1 MNLFY
6 ILIYAENF
14 MCIYRNFLSLTKN
27 QKIIAITRI
36 IVELSLSIAITV
48 NNVILSDF
56 VDFDYSDKD
65 KLMTDIL
72 QFLTL
77 FKSLVIVIGGVVT
90 AEAFSRFTDNLRK
103 LHNCFKDN
111 EYYENAAKNL
121 RVKCLVGFV
130 VFTVMGV
137 ILLLVR
143 LIDWYSLETYL
154 LREIIILVVHELW
167 VDIRYTLEHLV
178 VYCAITTTYNYLKCL
193 SIAVNDV
200 LKRYNEQ
207 DNTESSSDGNEDI
220 VDLPKKVNYWTEKYQ
235 NIMACCKNISLC
247 YQELESKVVD
257 GLHDGKQSVLHL
269 DANSILRDLKDPTK
283 HFRACSLISKA
294 VEQYDVVEK
303 RASEERKD
311 GKDGNKQ
318 ILTIHDLDEWAMKY
332 RDLVTCS
339 NKLSACFSSQV
350 TDHIVFSMVGAYVFL
365 YAIFSAYFVI
375 FAGQHLLNENAVI
388 KKSVAT
394 LYSTWSTRPQAPET
408 KRLRNLNKL
417 VNVNPIQ
424 IEYTNKIV
432 LGMYLVPIIMSLSAS
447 YVIVGLQF
455 NHESKQ
461 LESKRADVALDL
473 QPRVT
478 PVLLDASS
486 RFGLEQVKEQDG
498 V

>member
-6 ILIYAENF
+6 VLISGENF
-14 MCIYRNFLSLTKN
+14 MCIYRNFYSLTKN

-48 NNVILSDF
+48 NNVILSNI

-77 FKSLVIVIGGVVT
+77 LKSLVIVIGGVVT

-121 RVKCLVGFV
+121 RVKCLLGFV
-130 VFTVMGV
+130 VFTVMGI

-143 LIDWYSLETYL
+143 LVDWYYLETYI

-207 DNTESSSDGNEDI
+207 DNTESSSDGNDEI

-247 YQELESKVVD
+247 YQELVSM
-257 GLHDGKQSVLHL
+257 
-269 DANSILRDLKDPTK
+269 
-283 HFRACSLISKA
+283 LI
-294 VEQYDVVEK
+294 Y
-303 RASEERKD
+303 
-311 GKDGNKQ
+311 NQ
-318 ILTIHDLDEWAMKY
+318 IK
-332 RDLVTCS
+332 
-339 NKLSACFSSQV
+339 
-350 TDHIVFSMVGAYVFL
+350 
-365 YAIFSAYFVI
+365 FVI
-375 FAGQHLLNENAVI
+375 LI
-388 KKSVAT
+388 
-394 LYSTWSTRPQAPET
+394 
-408 KRLRNLNKL
+408 
-417 VNVNPIQ
+417 
-424 IEYTNKIV
+424 
-432 LGMYLVPIIMSLSAS
+432 
-447 YVIVGLQF
+447 
-455 NHESKQ
+455 
-461 LESKRADVALDL
+461 
-473 QPRVT
+473 
-478 PVLLDASS
+478 
-486 RFGLEQVKEQDG
+486 
-498 V
+498 

>member
-1 MNLFY
+1 MSTMNLFY

-14 MCIYRNFLSLTKN
+14 MCIYRNFFSLTKN

-247 YQELESKVVD
+247 YQEL
-257 GLHDGKQSVLHL
+257 LLFSV
-269 DANSILRDLKDPTK
+269 AVAMVQCIYSMYGIFNAIIKKDVQRRLGTSNIVY
-283 HFRACSLISKA
+283 SLIYHMSA
-294 VEQYDVVEK
+294 
-303 RASEERKD
+303 
-311 GKDGNKQ
+311 
-318 ILTIHDLDEWAMKY
+318 TITL
-332 RDLVTCS
+332 L
-339 NKLSACFSSQV
+339 
-350 TDHIVFSMVGAYVFL
+350 
-365 YAIFSAYFVI
+365 
-375 FAGQHLLNENAVI
+375 FAGQKLQNEFNSFNKALALLACEVSSHHAKSETRQLKDLNRLVTTNPIVI
-388 KKSVAT
+388 KF
-394 LYSTWSTRPQAPET
+394 STFS
-408 KRLRNLNKL
+408 
-417 VNVNPIQ
+417 
-424 IEYTNKIV
+424 
-432 LGMYLVPIIMSLSAS
+432 LGMYLFPMMLSLSAT
-447 YVIVGLQF
+447 YIVVMLQF
-455 NHESKQ
+455 NH
-461 LESKRADVALDL
+461 VI
-473 QPRVT
+473 
-478 PVLLDASS
+478 
-486 RFGLEQVKEQDG
+486 
-498 V
+498 